1 MTDAPLFTLA
11 GLPVTAYALGLALSV
26 ALSSALA
33 ARGLRKKGYAPRV
46 VETFLLMAIPLGLLL
61 SRLAYVLIRL
71 NFFLDWGEGLALRFW
86 QGGYS
91 FWGALAG
98 FLLSVYLAAR
108 VNGVNAAKLA
118 DALAPYGLLM
128 LALGRWCEGLAGQGF
143 GQLAPEGLAFFPLA
157 VVNEYE
163 EWRFAIFL
171 LEGAAA
177 LVFMLMIVR
186 RRGAPGERLRLAVIL
201 VCAGQILFESLRAD
215 EVLSWGFVK
224 ASQLLG
230 AAGLMMVMADGL
242 FIRRR
247 NAWRAPAHLALAA
260 YFLIIFVIVG
270 LEFAIDKTTININL
284 IYLTMAACCLGLAAL
299 ALRASTDRI
308 HPATKEETP

>member
-1 MTDAPLFTLA
+1 MTDASLFTLA
-11 GLPVTAYALGLALSV
+11 GLPVTAYALGLALSL
-26 ALSSALA
+26 AFSSALA

-108 VNGVNAAKLA
+108 VNNGVNAAKLA

-128 LALGRWCEGLAGQGF
+128 
-143 GQLAPEGLAFFPLA
+143 
-157 VVNEYE
+157 
-163 EWRFAIFL
+163 
-171 LEGAAA
+171 
-177 LVFMLMIVR
+177 
-186 RRGAPGERLRLAVIL
+186 
-201 VCAGQILFESLRAD
+201 
-215 EVLSWGFVK
+215 
-224 ASQLLG
+224 
-230 AAGLMMVMADGL
+230 
-242 FIRRR
+242 
-247 NAWRAPAHLALAA
+247 LALAA

>member
-11 GLPVTAYALGLALSV
+11 GLPVTAYALGLALSL

-33 ARGLRKKGYAPRV
+33 ARGLRVKGYAPRV
-46 VETFLLMAIPLGLLL
+46 VETFLLIALPLGLLL

-91 FWGALAG
+91 MWGALAG
-98 FLLSVYLAAR
+98 FLLSADWAAR
-108 VNGVNAAKLA
+108 MNHVAIAPLA
-118 DALAPYGLLM
+118 DALAPYGLLT
-128 LALGRWCEGLAGQGF
+128 LALGRGCEGLAGQGF
-143 GQLAPEGLAFFPLA
+143 GQLAPESLAFFPLA

-177 LVFMLMIVR
+177 LAFMLMVVR
-186 RRGAPGERLRLAVIL
+186 FRGAPGGRLRLAVIL
-201 VCAGQILFESLRAD
+201 VCASQILFESLRAD

-230 AAGLMMVMADGL
+230 AAGLFLVMVYGL

-247 NAWRAPAHLALAA
+247 NAWRAPSHLALAA
-260 YFLIIFVIVG
+260 FFLIIFVIVG

-299 ALRASTDRI
+299 ALRASAEGI
-308 HPATKEETP
+308 HSATLRR